1 MKPLYKVLKHAIHIC
16 VKHQNPK
23 IYEANIDR
31 LKEEIQFYCNKWRLL
46 YSNSIM
52 DRLTRENIN
61 KEIEDLNNTTNQLYL
76 THRTLHPTAAK

>member
-1 MKPLYKVLKHAIHIC
+1 MQFIYVSNIRTQKYMKQTL
-16 VKHQNPK
+16 
-23 IYEANIDR
+23 ID

-76 THRTLHPTAAK
+76 THKTLHPTAAK

>member
-1 MKPLYKVLKHAIHIC
+1 MQFIHVSNIRTQKYMKQTLT
-16 VKHQNPK
+16 
-23 IYEANIDR
+23 D

>member
-1 MKPLYKVLKHAIHIC
+1 MQFIYVSNIRTQKYMKQTLT
-16 VKHQNPK
+16 
-23 IYEANIDR
+23 D

-76 THRTLHPTAAK
+76 THKTLHPTAAK

>member
-1 MKPLYKVLKHAIHIC
+1 MQFIYVSNIRTQKYMKQTLT
-16 VKHQNPK
+16 
-23 IYEANIDR
+23 D

-46 YSNSIM
+46 YSNPIM

-76 THRTLHPTAAK
+76 THKTLHPTAAK